1 MDFLERAF
9 AWLLQILSVF
19 QSSYNVQTASGFF
32 LFFFLFVCFFNVSL
46 AKGEFGAFQSA
57 ILLSTSAP

>member
-19 QSSYNVQTASGFF
+19 QSSYNVQTASG
-32 LFFFLFVCFFNVSL
+32 CFFNVSL